1 MLATHLHAVV
11 HRGRG
16 TYVPRYAITRL
27 ERNRPKFNEFMY
39 KIPPISRGLGDG
51 VCGWWISPSLE
62 FIYSGRDAL
71 SYDKYMQ
78 PRVL

>member
-1 MLATHLHAVV
+1 
-11 HRGRG
+11 
-16 TYVPRYAITRL
+16 
-27 ERNRPKFNEFMY
+27 MY
-39 KIPPISRGLGDG
+39 KIPPISRDLGDG